1 MRFYEVEV
9 DGDTAGCEMTLKAA
23 RALAESRGG
32 DWTITAVEVPVNA
45 ETVRLLLGRLGGY
58 ATDCRVIEPK

>member
-9 DGDTAGCEMTLKAA
+9 DGDTVGCEVTLKAA
-23 RALAESRGG
+23 RVLAKSHGD
-32 DWTITAVEVPVNA
+32 DWTITAVDVPVTA
-45 ETVRLLLGRLGGY
+45 ETIRLLLGKLGGY